1 MWRAGLIILML
12 SVYATGCIA
21 QQLVFF
27 AAQGLIRVDSDGNGS
42 RDTLAYDFI
51 PLRDPNTSGPN
62 TGQVLINLMFI
73 NRPGLLNQPVRSAIF
88 VFRPLPTPP
97 SNTPNALVQ
106 VQADPAQAQ
115 NQMSMG
121 MPRKRMVTLGPEQV
135 YEVRE
140 IQVSFP
146 ARADRYDQNGNPT
159 QQQGTVTVTI
169 QDFYPFSFR
178 RPKPDQPRD
187 RILLVYSESGG
198 YRFPPVGEYVAE
210 INDDP
215 TMANFFVHGRIVD

>member
-27 AAQGLIRVDSDGNGS
+27 AAQGLIRVDTNNDNIP
-42 RDTLAYDFI
+42 DTLAYDFI
-51 PLRDPNTSGPN
+51 PLRDPNTPGPN
-62 TGQVLINLMFI
+62 TGQVLLNLMFI
-73 NRPGLLNQPVRSAIF
+73 RHPRLLNQPIRSAIF
-88 VFRPLPTPP
+88 VFQPLPTPP
-97 SNTPNALVQ
+97 LGTPNALVQ
-106 VQADPAQAQ
+106 VQVDAGQAQ
-115 NQMSMG
+115 NQMVVG
-121 MPRKRMVTLGPEQV
+121 TPRKRMVTLGPGQE

-159 QQQGTVTVTI
+159 QQQGTVIVTI

-187 RILLVYSESGG
+187 RISLVYSESGG
-198 YRFPPVGEYVAE
+198 YRFPPMGEYVAE
-210 INDDP
+210 ISEDP
-215 TMANFFVHGRIVD
+215 TIANFFVHGRIVD